1 MSEPSYCTTVLVP
14 VCRGVHNEAKCYA
27 LGRAQ
32 ASRIQLGPA
41 VLRLNIFEQFEKK
54 KLIMHPGQQCVR
66 DWMEV
71 V

>member
-1 MSEPSYCTTVLVP
+1 
-14 VCRGVHNEAKCYA
+14 VCRGVHNEAKCHA

-32 ASRIQLGPA
+32 ASKIKLGPA
-41 VLRLNIFEQFEKK
+41 VVRFNIFEQLKK
-54 KLIMHPGQQCVR
+54 KTMHPGQPCVR